1 MLPLP
6 YAEPFATILYVLL
19 GLDLALLLGG
29 LLFGRPDALG
39 YGRLPLPLRMGL
51 SVTLVAAALI
61 QAGLAK
67 DYPWSES
74 ARLVAGGMVLGLLG
88 DLIMAGLIRVPDRLV
103 FGMAA
108 FGLGHLAYMAALLVL
123 LLGRSWWDGVTGL
136 GLLLLVAA
144 LAVVLWAA
152 LVRKPRG
159 DRFLNGAALGYSLLL
174 AGVNALAL
182 NLALHSAAFIPLAVG
197 AALFLASDLVLGR
210 WAIRGLPFR
219 GVNDV
224 VWVTYNLGQLLIVF
238 SIAAAG

>member
-6 YAEPFATILYVLL
+6 YAEPFATILYALL
-19 GLDLALLLGG
+19 GLDLALLAGG
-29 LLFGRPDALG
+29 LLLGRPDPLG

-51 SVTLVAAALI
+51 SVTLVAAALT
-61 QAGLAK
+61 QVALAGGCIWGG
-67 DYPWSES
+67 Y
-74 ARLVAGGMVLGLLG
+74 ARLVAGGMALGLLG
-88 DLIMAGLIRVPDRLV
+88 DLIMAGLIRVADRLV

-123 LLGRSWWDGVTGL
+123 LLGRGWGDGMTGL
-136 GLLLLVAA
+136 GLWLLVAA
-144 LAVVLWAA
+144 LAVVLWTA

-159 DRFLNGAALGYSLLL
+159 DRFLNTAALGYSLLL
-174 AGVNALAL
+174 ASVNALAL
-182 NLALHSAAFIPLAVG
+182 NLALHSSTFVPLALG

-238 SIAAAG
+238 SIASAA